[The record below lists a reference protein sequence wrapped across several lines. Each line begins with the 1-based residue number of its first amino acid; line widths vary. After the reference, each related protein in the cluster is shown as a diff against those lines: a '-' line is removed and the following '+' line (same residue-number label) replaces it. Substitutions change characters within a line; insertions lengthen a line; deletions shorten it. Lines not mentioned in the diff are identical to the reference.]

1 MKARLGCW
9 LLLALGALPMPAA
22 DKVDFARD
30 IQPIFAS
37 RCYECHGERKQKS
50 GFRLDDR
57 AVVLRGGESA
67 KPAVTPSSSATSHLI
82 QLVTHPDAAAR
93 MPRHAEPLSAPQ
105 IALLRAWI
113 DQGANWPDALSRTA
127 KPHWAFI
134 APQRPAVPKVQSA
147 SLQPQNPV
155 DNFVLVKLAQEKLKP
170 SPEADKLT
178 LLRRLHLDLTG
189 LPPTIAEVEAYLAD
203 KSKDAY
209 AKQVERLLASPHY
222 GERWGRHWLD
232 AARYADSD
240 GYEKDMS
247 REQWPYRDYVIN
259 AFNRDVPYDR
269 FIVEQLAGDLLPG
282 RTLEQVAATGFLRNS
297 MVNMEGAIDPEQ
309 FRMDAMFDRM
319 MRVHLYGTFYCTRE
333 ALPRMR
339 AQGEGGRIVNMG
351 SIMGT
356 ASLQGAPDYCA
367 AKGAILAFTRA
378 TAREAASYGVLVN
391 ALAPGFI
398 DTPLLEPMDDAQK
411 RLIALQT
418 PLARL
423 GEADEIAAAA
433 LFLAG
438 PDSTFVTGQ
447 VLSPNG
453 GIHMSQ

>member
-1 MKARLGCW
+1 MANGKLAGKNALVTGAGSGLGAAIARL
-9 LLLALGALPMPAA
+9 
-22 DKVDFARD
+22 FAREGARVAVAD
-30 IQPIFAS
+30 IN
-37 RCYECHGERKQKS
+37 
-50 GFRLDDR
+50 L
-57 AVVLRGGESA
+57 
-67 KPAVTPSSSATSHLI
+67 
-82 QLVTHPDAAAR
+82 AAAGR
-93 MPRHAEPLSAPQ
+93 VAGECRALTPGAVALACDVADPGAVRQAFADFDREVGPLGILVNNAGIIHA
-105 IALLRAWI
+105 
-113 DQGANWPDALSRTA
+113 D
-127 KPHWAFI
+127 
-134 APQRPAVPKVQSA
+134 PAYLEAVQSRSQA
-147 SLQPQNPV
+147 
-155 DNFVLVKLAQEKLKP
+155 
-170 SPEADKLT
+170 
-178 LLRRLHLDLTG
+178 
-189 LPPTIAEVEAYLAD
+189 
-203 KSKDAY
+203 
-209 AKQVERLLASPHY
+209 
-222 GERWGRHWLD
+222 
-232 AARYADSD
+232 
-240 GYEKDMS
+240 
-247 REQWPYRDYVIN
+247 
-259 AFNRDVPYDR
+259 
-269 FIVEQLAGDLLPG
+269 QLAELMTDG
-282 RTLEQVAATGFLRNS
+282 RISTHSDTIERIS
-297 MVNMEGAIDPEQ
+297 
-309 FRMDAMFDRM
+309 DAMFDRM